1 MTTGIRQ
8 MKIIDKILSDR
19 DDGELKR
26 GSVKGIQRKKKSN
39 QNIYRLDKI
48 LAKVILSKERK

>member
-19 DDGELKR
+19 NNGELKR
-26 GSVKGIQRKKKSN
+26 GSVKGIQSKKKKSN
-39 QNIYRLDKI
+39 QN
-48 LAKVILSKERK
+48 